1 MKIISHLFSCII
13 TIQHK
18 AIIIFVGIKNYDC
31 IIKKMADILQ
41 ITEDIPVDDSIY
53 EYEYREYN
61 PITGTD
67 LNRGSIVITIE
78 SQDIYT
84 HPAESY
90 LIVEG
95 ELIKGLRGVGGVLVR
110 YADADLATLINNGI
124 MYLFSD
130 VRFHLASH
138 EIEVVQNPG
147 HASVML
153 GMLKY
158 PDDFNK
164 SQGLNQLWAP
174 DIKKGTAVLADNE
187 GFKMRHEYII
197 KSPNPK
203 GTFSFKIPLKHFFG
217 FCEDYKKILY
227 GMQQKLTL
235 TRTGDDNAIFRADAA
250 DAAEINLKK
259 ISWFM
264 PHVIPSDAYRLQL
277 NKIIERKEKI
287 PVGYRML
294 QCDNIP
300 VPSGAPFTWRL
311 GVKSSPD
318 IPRFIIV
325 GFQTNKNN
333 NQRANPAI
341 FNHCQVRNIY
351 VTLNAKRY
359 PDIDYEENFLINKH
373 SRFYGDAATFRKK
386 FFNMDE
392 LISNPGINPVSYKD
406 LFPLF
411 VFDVTKQSEK
421 LKTSVSDIHIKAS
434 FNGDNPPADTI
445 AYAVIIS
452 DRLFHFVS
460 DGSKITNIV

>member
-1 MKIISHLFSCII
+1 
-13 TIQHK
+13 
-18 AIIIFVGIKNYDC
+18 
-31 IIKKMADILQ
+31 MADILQ

-53 EYEYREYN
+53 EYEYKEYN

-67 LNRGSIVITIE
+67 LNRGSIVIVIE

-84 HPAESY
+84 HPAESF
-90 LIVEG
+90 LVIEG
-95 ELIKGLRGVGGVLVR
+95 QLLRNNGDR
-110 YADADLATLINNGI
+110 YIQNDKVALINNGLL
-124 MYLFSD
+124 YLFSD

-138 EIEVVQNPG
+138 EIEVLQNPG
-147 HASVML
+147 HATTML

-158 PDDFNK
+158 PDDFTK
-164 SQGLNQLWAP
+164 SQGLNQLWVP
-174 DIKKGTAVLADNE
+174 DQKEGTAVPNNNK
-187 GFKMRHEYII
+187 GFEIRNNYLINLPELNI
-197 KSPNPK
+197 NK
-203 GTFSFKIPLKHFFG
+203 GKFSFKIPLKHFLG

-227 GMQQKLTL
+227 GMQQRLTL
-235 TRTGDDNAIFRADAA
+235 TRTGDNNAIFKGLNAA
-250 DAAEINLKK
+250 GGANAVDGKVVIEK
-259 ISWFM
+259 IKWFM

-277 NKIIERKEKI
+277 DKIIEKKEKL

-294 QCDNIP
+294 QCDNMQ
-300 VPSGAPFTWRL
+300 VPTNQKSFTWRL

-333 NQRANPAI
+333 NQETNPAL
-341 FNHCQVRNIY
+341 FDHLYVRNIY

-359 PDIDYEENFLINKH
+359 PDTDYENNFEANQY
-373 SRFYGDAATFRKK
+373 SRIYGDAALFRKK

-392 LISNPGINPVSYKD
+392 LISNCGINPIDYKK
-406 LFPLF
+406 LYPLY

-421 LKTSVSDIHIKAS
+421 LKTSVSDIHIKAF
-434 FNGDNPPADTI
+434 FNASPGGVDNPPDNTM

-460 DGSKITNIV
+460 DGSKVTNIV

>member
-1 MKIISHLFSCII
+1 
-13 TIQHK
+13 
-18 AIIIFVGIKNYDC
+18 
-31 IIKKMADILQ
+31 MADILQ

-53 EYEYREYN
+53 DYEYKEYN
-61 PITGTD
+61 PNTGTD
-67 LNRGSIVITIE
+67 FNRGSIVITIE

-84 HPAESY
+84 HPAESF
-90 LIVEG
+90 LNIEG
-95 ELIKGLRGVGGVLVR
+95 QLLLDNNNHYVNGDKV
-110 YADADLATLINNGI
+110 ALINNGI

-130 VRFHLASH
+130 VRYHLASH
-138 EIEVVQNPG
+138 EIEVLQNPG
-147 HASVML
+147 HATTML
-153 GMLKY
+153 GLLKY
-158 PDDFNK
+158 PDDFTK
-164 SQGLNQLWAP
+164 SQGLNQVWAP
-174 DIKKGTAVLADNE
+174 DTEDGTPVAGNQ
-187 GFKMRHEYII
+187 GFKLRRDYII
-197 KSPNPK
+197 NMVDGVANK
-203 GTFSFKIPLKHFFG
+203 GKFNFKIPLKHFLG

-227 GMQQKLTL
+227 GMQQRLTL
-235 TRTGDDNAIFRADAA
+235 TRTGDNNSILRGQNAANNAA
-250 DAAEINLKK
+250 VGNGKVKIDK

-277 NKIIERKEKI
+277 DKIIEKKEKI

-294 QCDNIP
+294 QCDNLP
-300 VPSGAPFTWRL
+300 VPPGIGTFTWRL

-333 NQRANPAI
+333 DQTTNPAI
-341 FNHCQVRNIY
+341 FNDCGVRNIY

-359 PDIDYEENFLINKH
+359 PDTDYENDFTVNKF
-373 SRFYGDAATFRKK
+373 SRIYGDAALFRKK
-386 FFNMDE
+386 FYNMDE
-392 LISNPGINPVSYKD
+392 LISNSSINPVNYKN
-406 LFPLF
+406 LYPLF

-434 FNGDNPPADTI
+434 FNPTPAGAVNPPANTI

>member
-1 MKIISHLFSCII
+1 
-13 TIQHK
+13 
-18 AIIIFVGIKNYDC
+18 
-31 IIKKMADILQ
+31 MADILQ

-53 EYEYREYN
+53 DYEYKEYN
-61 PITGTD
+61 PIVGTD
-67 LNRGSIVITIE
+67 LNRGSIVLTIE

-84 HPAESY
+84 HPAESF
-90 LIVEG
+90 LVIEG
-95 ELIKGLRGVGGVLVR
+95 ELRRRARAVDGAVQY
-110 YADADLATLINNGI
+110 YANDAVVTLINNAM

-138 EIEVVQNPG
+138 EIEVLQNPG
-147 HASVML
+147 HATTIL
-153 GMLKY
+153 GLLKY

-164 SQGLNQLWAP
+164 SFGMNQLWVKDENTGAAEIRP
-174 DIKKGTAVLADNE
+174 AQDAFNN
-187 GFKMRHEYII
+187 GFKIRRDYII
-197 KSPNPK
+197 TSPNTNGK
-203 GTFSFKIPLKHFFG
+203 FSFKIPLKHFLG

-235 TRTGDDNAIFRADAA
+235 TRTNDNNAIFRTGAD
-250 DAAEINLKK
+250 EGEVYLERIR
-259 ISWFM
+259 WFM

-277 NKIIERKEKI
+277 DKIIEKKEKI

-294 QCDNIP
+294 QCDSSQ
-300 VPSGAPFTWRL
+300 VPATSTNFTWRL

-325 GFQTNKNN
+325 GFQTDKNN
-333 NQRANPAI
+333 SQAFNPAI
-341 FNHCQVRNIY
+341 FDNLNVRNIY

-359 PDIDYEENFLINKH
+359 PDTDYDNDFTENHF
-373 SRFYGDAATFRKK
+373 SRLYGDAALFRKK
-386 FFNMDE
+386 FYNMDE
-392 LISNPGINPVSYKD
+392 LVSNCGINPQEYKTIY
-406 LFPLF
+406 PLF

-434 FNGDNPPADTI
+434 FANNPGNNTM

>member
-1 MKIISHLFSCII
+1 
-13 TIQHK
+13 
-18 AIIIFVGIKNYDC
+18 
-31 IIKKMADILQ
+31 MADILQ

-53 EYEYREYN
+53 EYEYKEYN
-61 PITGTD
+61 PIVGTD
-67 LNRGSIVITIE
+67 FDRGSIVIVIE

-90 LIVEG
+90 LTIEG
-95 ELIKGLRGVGGVLVR
+95 QLLLDTGNPYVNGDKV
-110 YADADLATLINNGI
+110 ALINNGI

-130 VRFHLASH
+130 VRYHLASH
-138 EIEVVQNPG
+138 EIEVLQNPG
-147 HASVML
+147 HATTIL

-158 PDDFNK
+158 PDDFTQ
-164 SQGLNQLWAP
+164 SQGLNQVWYP
-174 DIKKGTAVLADNE
+174 DKEEGTPIAGNDGFIKRRN
-187 GFKMRHEYII
+187 YII
-197 KSPNPK
+197 NMVEGAGNK
-203 GTFSFKIPLKHFFG
+203 GKFNFKIPLKHFLG

-227 GMQQKLTL
+227 GMQQRLTL
-235 TRTGDDNAIFRADAA
+235 TRTGDNNAIFRGQNAA
-250 DAAEINLKK
+250 NNAAVGNGK
-259 ISWFM
+259 IRIDKIKWFM

-277 NKIIERKEKI
+277 DKIIEKKEKI

-294 QCDNIP
+294 QCDNSP
-300 VPSGAPFTWRL
+300 VPPASTSFTWRL

-325 GFQTNKNN
+325 GFQNNKNN
-333 NQRANPAI
+333 NQETNPAI
-341 FNHCQVRNIY
+341 FDHLEVRNIY

-359 PDIDYEENFLINKH
+359 PDTDYENDFTINKF
-373 SRFYGDAATFRKK
+373 SRTYGDAALFRKK
-386 FFNMDE
+386 FYNMDE
-392 LISNPGINPVSYKD
+392 LVSSSGINPINYKK

-434 FNGDNPPADTI
+434 FGNNPGNNVM

>member
-1 MKIISHLFSCII
+1 
-13 TIQHK
+13 
-18 AIIIFVGIKNYDC
+18 
-31 IIKKMADILQ
+31 MADILQ

-53 EYEYREYN
+53 EYEYKEYN

-67 LNRGSIVITIE
+67 LNRGSIVLTIE

-84 HPAESY
+84 HPAESF

-95 ELIKGLRGVGGVLVR
+95 QLIKAVRGVGNAVVP
-110 YADADLATLINNGI
+110 YADADMAALINNGI

-130 VRFHLASH
+130 VRYHLASH

-147 HASVML
+147 HASTIL

-174 DIKKGTAVLADNE
+174 DIKAGTAVPDDNI
-187 GFKMRHEYII
+187 GFKTRHNYII
-197 KSPNPK
+197 KLPDPK
-203 GTFSFKIPLKHFFG
+203 GSFSFKIPLKHFMG
-217 FCEDYKKILY
+217 FFEDYKKIIY
-227 GMQQKLTL
+227 GMQQRLTL
-235 TRTGDDNAIFRADAA
+235 TRTGDDNAIFRANAPAA
-250 DAAEINLKK
+250 GEINLKK
-259 ISWFM
+259 ISWFI

-277 NKIIERKEKI
+277 DKIIERKEKI

-300 VPSGAPFTWRL
+300 VPARIGTFTWRL

-325 GFQTNKNN
+325 GFQTGKNN
-333 NQRANPAI
+333 DQRQNPAI
-341 FNHCQVRNIY
+341 FDHCEVRNIY

-359 PDIDYEENFLINKH
+359 PDTDYQNSFTTNQY
-373 SRFYGDAATFRKK
+373 SRIYGDAATFRKK
-386 FFNMDE
+386 FYNMDE
-392 LISNPGINPVSYKD
+392 LISNPGIDPIDYKK
-406 LFPLF
+406 LYPLF

-434 FNGDNPPADTI
+434 FNDNNPPDNTI
-445 AYAVIIS
+445 VYAVIIS

>member
-1 MKIISHLFSCII
+1 
-13 TIQHK
+13 
-18 AIIIFVGIKNYDC
+18 
-31 IIKKMADILQ
+31 MADILQ

-53 EYEYREYN
+53 EYEYKEYN

-84 HPAESY
+84 HPAESF
-90 LIVEG
+90 LVIEG
-95 ELIKGLRGVGGVLVR
+95 QLIKEAPAPPAAAEYVNDDKI
-110 YADADLATLINNGI
+110 ALINNGL

-130 VRFHLASH
+130 VRYHLASH
-138 EIEVVQNPG
+138 EIEVLQNPG
-147 HASVML
+147 HATTMIGL
-153 GMLKY
+153 LKY
-158 PDDFNK
+158 PDDFTK
-164 SQGLNQLWAP
+164 SQGLNQVWAP
-174 DIKKGTAVLADNE
+174 DTDEGTAIDRNE
-187 GFKMRHEYII
+187 GFKLRRDYII
-197 KSPNPK
+197 NMVEGVDNK
-203 GTFSFKIPLKHFFG
+203 GKFSFKIPLKHFLG

-227 GMQQKLTL
+227 GMQQRLTL
-235 TRTGDDNAIFRADAA
+235 TRTGNNNAILKGQNAAGNAALDNAKI
-250 DAAEINLKK
+250 ELNK

-277 NKIIERKEKI
+277 DKIIEKKEKI

-300 VPSGAPFTWRL
+300 VVGGTGFTWRL

-325 GFQTNKNN
+325 GFQTGKNN
-333 NQRANPAI
+333 DQTTNPAL
-341 FNHCQVRNIY
+341 FDHCEVRNIY

-359 PDIDYEENFLINKH
+359 PDIDYENDFLINKF
-373 SRFYGDAATFRKK
+373 SRIYGDASTFRKK
-386 FFNMDE
+386 FYNMDE
-392 LISNPGINPVSYKD
+392 LISNSSIRPDNYKT

-434 FNGDNPPADTI
+434 FNNNNPPANTI

>member
-1 MKIISHLFSCII
+1 
-13 TIQHK
+13 
-18 AIIIFVGIKNYDC
+18 
-31 IIKKMADILQ
+31 MADILQ

-53 EYEYREYN
+53 DYEYKEYN
-61 PITGTD
+61 PIAGTN

-84 HPAESY
+84 HPAESF
-90 LIVEG
+90 LIIEG
-95 ELIKGLRGVGGVLVR
+95 RLIKLAVGPNG
-110 YADADLATLINNGI
+110 ADIPYDEDTVISLINNGI

-130 VRFHLASH
+130 VRYHLASH
-138 EIEVVQNPG
+138 EIEVLQNPG
-147 HASVML
+147 YATTML

-164 SQGLNQLWAP
+164 SQGLNQLWVP
-174 DIKKGTAVLADNE
+174 DTPIADNNIANMNNL
-187 GFKMRHEYII
+187 GFKKRENHII
-197 KSPNPK
+197 NDSNPR
-203 GTFSFKIPLKHFFG
+203 GTFSFKIPLKHFLG
-217 FCEDYKKILY
+217 FCEDYKKVLY
-227 GMQQKLTL
+227 GMQQRLTL
-235 TRTGDDNAIFRADAA
+235 TRSGNIQDSIFRENAA
-250 DAAEINLKK
+250 DEGRILIDK

-277 NKIIERKEKI
+277 DKIIEKKEKI

-294 QCDNIP
+294 QCDSTQVPHNIK
-300 VPSGAPFTWRL
+300 PFSWRL

-318 IPRFIIV
+318 IPRFIII
-325 GFQTNKNN
+325 GFQSGKNN
-333 NQRANPAI
+333 RQTRNPAI
-341 FNHCQVRNIY
+341 FDHLFVRNIY

-359 PDIDYEENFLINKH
+359 PDTDYENDFTINKY
-373 SRFYGDAATFRKK
+373 SRIYGDAALFRKK

-392 LISNPGINPVSYKD
+392 LVSNPGIDPNNYKHIY
-406 LFPLF
+406 PLYL
-411 VFDVTKQSEK
+411 FDVSKQSEK

-434 FNGDNPPADTI
+434 FGNAPGGGDNPPADTM

>member
-1 MKIISHLFSCII
+1 
-13 TIQHK
+13 
-18 AIIIFVGIKNYDC
+18 
-31 IIKKMADILQ
+31 MADILQ

-78 SQDIYT
+78 AQDIYT
-84 HPAESY
+84 HPAESF
-90 LIVEG
+90 LIIEG
-95 ELIKGLRGVGGVLVR
+95 ELIKDDGAR
-110 YADADLATLINNGI
+110 YAVDDEVALINNGI

-138 EIEVVQNPG
+138 EIEVLQNPG
-147 HASVML
+147 HATTML
-153 GMLKY
+153 GMLKF
-158 PDDFNK
+158 PDDFSK
-164 SQGLNQLWAP
+164 SQGLNQCW
-174 DIKKGTAVLADNE
+174 IKDTGDGNADPADGANE
-187 GFKMRHEYII
+187 GFKLRRNYII
-197 KSPNPK
+197 NMPEGNNK
-203 GTFSFKIPLKHFFG
+203 GKFSFKIPLKHFLG
-217 FCEDYKKILY
+217 FCEDYTKILY
-227 GMQQKLTL
+227 GMQQRLTL
-235 TRTGDDNAIFRADAA
+235 TRTGNDNAILKRNAAAGGAA
-250 DAAEINLKK
+250 DNGKVNLEK

-277 NKIIERKEKI
+277 NKIIEKKEKI

-300 VPSGAPFTWRL
+300 AVGRGTGFTWRL

-333 NQRANPAI
+333 DQTTNPAI
-341 FNHCQVRNIY
+341 FDHCQVRNIY

-359 PDIDYEENFLINKH
+359 PDTDYENDFRINKF
-373 SRFYGDAATFRKK
+373 SRIYADAAVFRKK
-386 FFNMDE
+386 FYNMDE
-392 LISNPGINPVSYKD
+392 LVSNHNINPVDYKN
-406 LFPLF
+406 LYPLF

-421 LKTSVSDIHIKAS
+421 LKTSISDIHIKAS
-434 FNGDNPPADTI
+434 FDGDNPPNGTM

>member
-1 MKIISHLFSCII
+1 
-13 TIQHK
+13 
-18 AIIIFVGIKNYDC
+18 
-31 IIKKMADILQ
+31 MADILQ

-53 EYEYREYN
+53 EYEYKEYN
-61 PITGTD
+61 PIAGNTGD
-67 LNRGSIVITIE
+67 LNRGSITIIIE
-78 SQDIYT
+78 AQDVYT
-84 HPAESY
+84 HPAESF

-95 ELIKGLRGVGGVLVR
+95 RLTLNTDRNNPP
-110 YADADLATLINNGI
+110 DANDPKALLDTETVTLINNGI

-130 VRFHLASH
+130 VRYHLASH
-138 EIEVVQNPG
+138 EIEVLQNPG
-147 HASVML
+147 HASTML

-174 DIKKGTAVLADNE
+174 DTPMDDNNTADKTSNL
-187 GFKMRHEYII
+187 GFKKRFEYIVS
-197 KSPNPK
+197 KVEPK
-203 GTFSFKIPLKHFFG
+203 GTFSFKIPLKHFLG
-217 FCEDYKKILY
+217 FFEDYKKIIY
-227 GMQQKLTL
+227 GMQQRLTL
-235 TRTGDDNAIFRADAA
+235 TRTGNDNAIFKTVAVNDCKI
-250 DAAEINLKK
+250 EIKK
-259 ISWFM
+259 IRWFM

-277 NKIIERKEKI
+277 DKIIERKEKI

-300 VPSGAPFTWRL
+300 VPQSAPFTWRL

-325 GFQTNKNN
+325 GFQTDKNN
-333 NQRANPAI
+333 QQNKNPAI
-341 FNHCQVRNIY
+341 FNHCEVRNIY
-351 VTLNAKRY
+351 ITLNAKRY
-359 PDIDYEENFLINKH
+359 PDIDYKENFITNNY
-373 SRFYGDAATFRKK
+373 SRIYGDAATFRKK
-386 FFNMDE
+386 FYNMDE
-392 LISNPGINPVSYKD
+392 LISNPGIDPVSYKS

-434 FNGDNPPADTI
+434 FNNNNPPANTM

>member
-1 MKIISHLFSCII
+1 
-13 TIQHK
+13 
-18 AIIIFVGIKNYDC
+18 
-31 IIKKMADILQ
+31 MADILQ

-53 EYEYREYN
+53 DYEYKEYN

-67 LNRGSIVITIE
+67 FNRGSIVITIE

-84 HPAESY
+84 HPAENF
-90 LIVEG
+90 LNIEG
-95 ELIKGLRGVGGVLVR
+95 QLLLDNNNHYVNGDKV
-110 YADADLATLINNGI
+110 ALINNGI

-130 VRFHLASH
+130 VRYHLASH
-138 EIEVVQNPG
+138 EIEVLQNPG
-147 HASVML
+147 HATTML
-153 GMLKY
+153 GLLKY
-158 PDDFNK
+158 PDDFTK
-164 SQGLNQLWAP
+164 SQGLNQVWAP
-174 DIKKGTAVLADNE
+174 DTEDGTPVAGND
-187 GFKMRHEYII
+187 GFKLRRDYII
-197 KSPNPK
+197 NMVNGATNK
-203 GTFSFKIPLKHFFG
+203 GKFNFKIPLKHFLG

-227 GMQQKLTL
+227 GMQQRLTL
-235 TRTGDDNAIFRADAA
+235 TRTGDNNSILRGQNAANNAA
-250 DAAEINLKK
+250 VGNGKVKIDK

-277 NKIIERKEKI
+277 DKIIEKKEKL

-294 QCDNIP
+294 QCDNLP
-300 VPSGAPFTWRL
+300 VPPGIGTFTWRL

-325 GFQTNKNN
+325 GFQTDKSND
-333 NQRANPAI
+333 QTTNPAI
-341 FNHCQVRNIY
+341 FNDCEVRNIY

-359 PDIDYEENFLINKH
+359 PDTDYENDFTVNKF
-373 SRFYGDAATFRKK
+373 SRIYGDAALFRKK
-386 FFNMDE
+386 FYNMDE
-392 LISNPGINPVSYKD
+392 LISNSSINPVNYKK
-406 LFPLF
+406 LYPLF

-434 FNGDNPPADTI
+434 FNGANPPNNTI

>member
-1 MKIISHLFSCII
+1 
-13 TIQHK
+13 
-18 AIIIFVGIKNYDC
+18 
-31 IIKKMADILQ
+31 MADILQ

-53 EYEYREYN
+53 DYEYKEYN
-61 PITGTD
+61 PIVGTD
-67 LNRGSIVITIE
+67 LNRGSIVLTIE

-84 HPAESY
+84 HPAESF
-90 LIVEG
+90 LVIEG
-95 ELIKGLRGVGGVLVR
+95 ELRRRARAVDGAVQY
-110 YADADLATLINNGI
+110 YANDAVVTLINNAM

-138 EIEVVQNPG
+138 EIEVLQNPG
-147 HASVML
+147 HATTIL
-153 GMLKY
+153 GLLKY

-164 SQGLNQLWAP
+164 SFGMNQLWVKDENTEAAEIRP
-174 DIKKGTAVLADNE
+174 AQDAFNN
-187 GFKMRHEYII
+187 GFKIRRDYINT
-197 KSPNPK
+197 SPNTNGK
-203 GTFSFKIPLKHFFG
+203 FSFKIPLKHFLG

-235 TRTGDDNAIFRADAA
+235 TRTNDNNAIFRTGAD
-250 DAAEINLKK
+250 EGEVYLERIR
-259 ISWFM
+259 WFM

-277 NKIIERKEKI
+277 DKIIEKKEKI

-294 QCDNIP
+294 QCDSSQ
-300 VPSGAPFTWRL
+300 VPATSTNFTWRL

-325 GFQTNKNN
+325 GFQTDKNN
-333 NQRANPAI
+333 SQAFNPAI
-341 FNHCQVRNIY
+341 FDNLNVRNIY

-359 PDIDYEENFLINKH
+359 PDTDYDNDFTENHF
-373 SRFYGDAATFRKK
+373 SRLYGDAALFRKK
-386 FFNMDE
+386 FYNMDE
-392 LISNPGINPVSYKD
+392 LVSNCGINPQEYKTIY
-406 LFPLF
+406 PLF

-434 FNGDNPPADTI
+434 FANNPGNNTM

>member
-1 MKIISHLFSCII
+1 
-13 TIQHK
+13 
-18 AIIIFVGIKNYDC
+18 
-31 IIKKMADILQ
+31 MADILQ

-53 EYEYREYN
+53 EYEYKEYN
-61 PITGTD
+61 PIAGNVGD
-67 LNRGSIVITIE
+67 LNRGSIVIVIE
-78 SQDIYT
+78 AQDIYT

-90 LIVEG
+90 LDIEG
-95 ELIKGLRGVGGVLVR
+95 ELLTVGDNR
-110 YADADLATLINNGI
+110 YNRADKITLINNGI

-130 VRFHLASH
+130 VRYHLASH
-138 EIEVVQNPG
+138 EIEVLQNPG
-147 HASVML
+147 HATTML

-164 SQGLNQLWAP
+164 SQGLNQLWTP
-174 DIKKGTAVLADNE
+174 DIEAGTAVPDDNK
-187 GFKMRHEYII
+187 GFKTRHDYLFTTQPDANIGEF
-197 KSPNPK
+197 N
-203 GTFSFKIPLKHFFG
+203 FKIPLKNFLG

-227 GMQQKLTL
+227 GMQQRLTL
-235 TRTGDDNAIFRADAA
+235 TRTGDNDAIFKGQNAA
-250 DAAEINLKK
+250 NNAVCGNGKVKIKK

-277 NKIIERKEKI
+277 NKIIEKKEKI

-300 VPSGAPFTWRL
+300 VPPGTGAFTWRL

-325 GFQTNKNN
+325 DFQTDKNN
-333 NQRANPAI
+333 QQDKNPAI
-341 FNHCQVRNIY
+341 FDHCRVRNIY

-359 PDIDYEENFLINKH
+359 PDTDYENEFLIRKY
-373 SRFYGDAATFRKK
+373 SRIYGDAATFRKK
-386 FFNMDE
+386 FYNMDE
-392 LISNPGINPVSYKD
+392 LISNPGINPDNYKN

-434 FNGDNPPADTI
+434 FTGDNPQADTM

>member
-1 MKIISHLFSCII
+1 
-13 TIQHK
+13 
-18 AIIIFVGIKNYDC
+18 
-31 IIKKMADILQ
+31 MADILQ

-53 EYEYREYN
+53 EYEYKEYN

-67 LNRGSIVITIE
+67 FNRGSIVITIE

-84 HPAESY
+84 HPAESF
-90 LIVEG
+90 LNIEG
-95 ELIKGLRGVGGVLVR
+95 ELIKGNDNR
-110 YADADLATLINNGI
+110 YLINDNITLINNGI

-130 VRFHLASH
+130 VRYHLASH
-138 EIEVVQNPG
+138 EIEVLQNPG
-147 HASVML
+147 HATTML

-158 PDDFNK
+158 PDDFTK
-164 SQGLNQLWAP
+164 SQGLNQVWAP
-174 DIKKGTAVLADNE
+174 DTEEGTPVVGNNE
-187 GFKMRHEYII
+187 GFKMRQNYII
-197 KSPNPK
+197 NMPEGNDNK
-203 GTFSFKIPLKHFFG
+203 GKFNFKIPLKHFLG

-227 GMQQKLTL
+227 GMQQRLTL
-235 TRTGDDNAIFRADAA
+235 TRTGYDNAIFKGNAA
-250 DAAEINLKK
+250 AGGAAVDGKVNIKR

-277 NKIIERKEKI
+277 DKIIERKEKI

-294 QCDNIP
+294 QCDNLP
-300 VPSGAPFTWRL
+300 VPAGVGTFTWRL

-325 GFQTNKNN
+325 GFQTEKHNDQTK
-333 NQRANPAI
+333 NPAI
-341 FNHCQVRNIY
+341 FDHCEVRNIY

-359 PDIDYEENFLINKH
+359 PDTDYENNFTINKF
-373 SRFYGDAATFRKK
+373 SRIYGDATLFRKK
-386 FFNMDE
+386 FYNMDE
-392 LISNPGINPVSYKD
+392 LISNTGINPVNYKN
-406 LFPLF
+406 LYPLF

-434 FNGDNPPADTI
+434 FNGDNPQAETI

>member
-1 MKIISHLFSCII
+1 
-13 TIQHK
+13 
-18 AIIIFVGIKNYDC
+18 
-31 IIKKMADILQ
+31 MADILQ

-53 EYEYREYN
+53 EYEYKEYN
-61 PITGTD
+61 PLAGNIGD
-67 LNRGSIVITIE
+67 LNRGSIVIVIE

-84 HPAESY
+84 HPAESF

-95 ELIKGLRGVGGVLVR
+95 ELIKDDGTR
-110 YADADLATLINNGI
+110 YVNDDEVALINNGI

-130 VRFHLASH
+130 VRYHLASH
-138 EIEVVQNPG
+138 EIEVLQNPG
-147 HASVML
+147 HATTML
-153 GMLKY
+153 GMLKF
-158 PDDFNK
+158 PDDFSK
-164 SQGLNQLWAP
+164 SQGLNQCW
-174 DIKKGTAVLADNE
+174 IKDTGAGDGNTGANGNE
-187 GFKMRHEYII
+187 GFKLRRNYII
-197 KSPNPK
+197 NMPEDENGNSNK
-203 GTFSFKIPLKHFFG
+203 GKFNFKIPLKYFFG
-217 FCEDYKKILY
+217 FSEDYRKTIY
-227 GMQQKLTL
+227 GMQQRLTL
-235 TRTGDDNAIFRADAA
+235 TRNGDNDAILRRNAAVGGGAVA
-250 DAAEINLKK
+250 NGKVNLTK

-277 NKIIERKEKI
+277 DKIIERKEKI

-300 VPSGAPFTWRL
+300 VPQGAPFTWRL

-325 GFQTNKNN
+325 GFQTGKNN
-333 NQRANPAI
+333 YQTVNPAI
-341 FNHCQVRNIY
+341 FNHCDVRNIY

-359 PDIDYEENFLINKH
+359 PDIDYENNFKINKF
-373 SRFYGDAATFRKK
+373 SRIYGDAAAFRKK
-386 FFNMDE
+386 FYNMDE
-392 LISNPGINPVSYKD
+392 LVSNHNINPVDYKN
-406 LFPLF
+406 LYPLF

-434 FNGDNPPADTI
+434 FNGNNPPAGTI